1 MLDLAAIPIPGLNWA
16 DSTFTLPI
24 WLAGVVLALM
34 VLFLLLGL
42 MRSGFV
48 GTLAFLALIALGGST
63 IYAYSERE
71 RIEER
76 RALER
81 RLAEL
86 RAHALAP
93 GSSLACLD
101 GGSSEAVE
109 RECERALF
117 AGPESLAA
125 AATYSVARLSLLSD
139 GMKFASRRD
148 PGLDST
154 FDNLRRSIEQDRFG
168 VVANVLVVSNGCTVD
183 RCDAFALAARR
194 DALAQQ
200 YAGQDLRHPG
210 GASFAELADRRT
222 TQRSCDQRR
231 AVKLGRSFGG
241 FECGGCA
248 GSITARNGRGRAG
261 TCAAVCRRR
270 AVPAPQAGAS
280 SPRPIVRTIA
290 SADWTRMFPS
300 VLIANRGEI
309 ACRIA
314 RTAKRLGMRT
324 IAVYSDADAGAL
336 HVRLCDEAHRIGPAP
351 ARASYLSIENLIE
364 VGRRTS
370 AGCVHP
376 GYGFLSEN
384 PAFAEAVAAAGMT
397 FVGPPPAAMRAMGL
411 KDAAKALMEQRWR
424 AGRAR
429 AITASGR
436 SRRCSSRRPTRSAT
450 RC

>member
-1 MLDLAAIPIPGLNWA
+1 MLDLAAIPIPGLNWT

-86 RAHALAP
+86 RAPALAP

-125 AATYSVARLSLLSD
+125 AATYSAARLSLLSD

-168 VVANVLVVSNGCTVD
+168 VVANMLVVSNGCTVD
-183 RCDAFALAARR
+183 RCDAFALLR
-194 DALAQQ
+194 DATRLRSNMRDKTFDILVARHSPNWQTVAQ
-200 YAGQDLRHPG
+200 
-210 GASFAELADRRT
+210 
-222 TQRSCDQRR
+222 
-231 AVKLGRSFGG
+231 
-241 FECGGCA
+241 
-248 GSITARNGRGRAG
+248 RNGVVISGAPSSS
-261 TCAAVCRRR
+261 AAVS
-270 AVPAPQAGAS
+270 AVLSGAAMPETLPSAPVVA
-280 SPRPIVRTIA
+280 
-290 SADWTRMFPS
+290 
-300 VLIANRGEI
+300 E
-309 ACRIA
+309 
-314 RTAKRLGMRT
+314 
-324 IAVYSDADAGAL
+324 
-336 HVRLCDEAHRIGPAP
+336 PAP
-351 ARASYLSIENLIE
+351 APPS
-364 VGRRTS
+364 VGAAPSPPRR
-370 AGCVHP
+370 
-376 GYGFLSEN
+376 
-384 PAFAEAVAAAGMT
+384 PA
-397 FVGPPPAAMRAMGL
+397 PPRSSP
-411 KDAAKALMEQRWR
+411 
-424 AGRAR
+424 GRA
-429 AITASGR
+429 
-436 SRRCSSRRPTRSAT
+436 P
-450 RC
+450 